1 MRFLLLVLVFKL
13 TSANYLDYPHPFH
26 PTQSD
31 KGMVVTQNYLS
42 SDIGAEILSKGGN
55 AVDAAV
61 AIGFSLTAT
70 LPRAGNIGGGGF
82 MLIYDA
88 KNNTIVSLDF
98 RSMAPELASPNIY
111 LNALKNNEHDYDKT
125 RKGYKAIAVP
135 GTVAGLLKAHE
146 TYGSLPLADL
156 INPTIALLKNGVPV
170 TTDLY
175 WAIQD
180 TDFLKQDAE
189 STEIYLN
196 AEAIIGGKIFNDD
209 LVRTLELIRD
219 KGREGFYGGEIAEKI
234 EQAMLANGGL
244 IRKTDLA
251 KYEADF
257 AKPISTTYR
266 NHTVFTMGAPSGG
279 GVAILTSLNVLE
291 NFSLYDFKAYTAQYL
306 HLLAESMKYGQQSRS
321 KYIGDPR
328 FNSIPMDRLLSKDY
342 AKQKSKNINLKRATN
357 VDVLGKRLNSLDANF
372 VESKDTT
379 HYSVVDVHGNAVSVT
394 YTLGYSFGSGVTI
407 AGTGILGNNQMNNFS
422 HEYGK
427 SKLLR
432 RSASPANKL
441 EPFKRP
447 MSTMAP
453 IIVFDDKNKLLL
465 VTGSPGGSQIPNIN
479 LQVLLNVLDFD
490 MDIGEATMTP
500 RIHQDSQNQEL
511 LIEKTISPD
520 TQRILGLYGH
530 KLEISDTIGSTQSI
544 HIVDGKK
551 YGYADQRRPNAK
563 VSVEK

>member
-42 SDIGAEILSKGGN
+42 SDIGAEILSQGGN

-98 RSMAPELASPNIY
+98 RSMAPELARPNIY

-196 AEAIIGGKIFNDD
+196 AEATIGGKIFNDD

-219 KGREGFYGGEIAEKI
+219 KGREGFYAGEIAERI

-257 AKPISTTYR
+257 AKPISTTSVSYT
-266 NHTVFTMGAPSGG
+266 HLTLPT
-279 GVAILTSLNVLE
+279 ILRV
-291 NFSLYDFKAYTAQYL
+291 
-306 HLLAESMKYGQQSRS
+306 
-321 KYIGDPR
+321 
-328 FNSIPMDRLLSKDY
+328 
-342 AKQKSKNINLKRATN
+342 
-357 VDVLGKRLNSLDANF
+357 
-372 VESKDTT
+372 
-379 HYSVVDVHGNAVSVT
+379 
-394 YTLGYSFGSGVTI
+394 
-407 AGTGILGNNQMNNFS
+407 
-422 HEYGK
+422 
-427 SKLLR
+427 
-432 RSASPANKL
+432 
-441 EPFKRP
+441 
-447 MSTMAP
+447 
-453 IIVFDDKNKLLL
+453 
-465 VTGSPGGSQIPNIN
+465 
-479 LQVLLNVLDFD
+479 
-490 MDIGEATMTP
+490 
-500 RIHQDSQNQEL
+500 
-511 LIEKTISPD
+511 
-520 TQRILGLYGH
+520 
-530 KLEISDTIGSTQSI
+530 
-544 HIVDGKK
+544 
-551 YGYADQRRPNAK
+551 
-563 VSVEK
+563 